1 MEAPTMSDTI
11 STGTRDVPIDWE
23 ALEDAVE
30 NNAPEVHSYLHLA
43 TGEVLRVVDGI
54 ADPDMHSRIAA
65 SSAYLRLEPV
75 NSRQQYQWMER
86 FVPMVDD
93 EELGNE
99 LLSAIEGKGA
109 FRRFKDALMPWPD
122 ERARWLAFRS
132 ERLRVFMEAWLAA
145 QGINPVTRAQRPLPP
160 APSATS
166 NGAVLPPITQ
176 AALNGASAERSRD
189 AARQALTAV
198 AEALSPRDL
207 EKVLEFATFVKGKS
221 GRS

>member
-1 MEAPTMSDTI
+1 MHDT
-11 STGTRDVPIDWE
+11 TPAGTRDVPIDWA

-65 SSAYLRLEPV
+65 STAYLRLEPV

-86 FVPMVDD
+86 FVPMVENETLAD
-93 EELGNE
+93 E
-99 LLSAIEGKGA
+99 LLGAIEGKGA
-109 FRRFKDALMPWPD
+109 FRRFKDALMPWPE
-122 ERARWLAFRS
+122 ERTRWLAFRS

-145 QGINPVTRAQRPLPP
+145 QGINPVARTVRPPP
-160 APSATS
+160 IAADAAPS
-166 NGAVLPPITQ
+166 NEPPITQ
-176 AALNGASAERSRD
+176 AALNGASAERPRSD
-189 AARQALTAV
+189 AK
-198 AEALSPRDL
+198 EALSALAESLGARDL
-207 EKVLEFATFVKGKS
+207 EKVLEFAVFVKGKS

>member
-1 MEAPTMSDTI
+1 MHDTTP
-11 STGTRDVPIDWE
+11 TGTRDVPIDWS

-86 FVPMVDD
+86 FVPMVEN
-93 EELGNE
+93 EELGDE
-99 LLSAIEGKGA
+99 LLGAIEGKGA
-109 FRRFKDALMPWPD
+109 FRRFKDALMAWPE

-145 QGINPVTRAQRPLPP
+145 QGINPVARTVRPPP
-160 APSATS
+160 PTDTSA
-166 NGAVLPPITQ
+166 NEPPITQ
-176 AALNGASAERSRD
+176 AAKQPD
-189 AARQALTAV
+189 RQAGQQVRRPVGA
-198 AEALSPRDL
+198 AGDR
-207 EKVLEFATFVKGKS
+207 KS
-221 GRS
+221 GLSSLC

>member
-1 MEAPTMSDTI
+1 MPDTTPAI
-11 STGTRDVPIDWE
+11 ARDVPIDWE

-75 NSRQQYQWMER
+75 SSRQQYQWMER

-93 EELGNE
+93 EELGDE
-99 LLSAIEGKGA
+99 LLGAIEGKGA
-109 FRRFKDALMPWPD
+109 FRRFKDALMSWPE
-122 ERARWLAFRS
+122 ERARWLALRS

-145 QGINPVTRAQRPLPP
+145 QGINPVTRTQRPP
-160 APSATS
+160 APDAT
-166 NGAVLPPITQ
+166 NGAAAGPPITQ
-176 AALNGASAERSRD
+176 AALNGAAAQRSRD
-189 AARQALTAV
+189 DSKLALSAV

-207 EKVLEFATFVKGKS
+207 EKVLEFAVFVKGKA
-221 GRS
+221 RRT